1 MRMGNIKRRAKNKI
15 SFAVKSSRK
24 WDCVEKVCVGGRLT
38 EFAKKKK
45 TRDVRPLQEIE
56 PSQYV
61 LKDLIIYS
69 VT

>member
-45 TRDVRPLQEIE
+45 NERCEAVAGN
-56 PSQYV
+56 
-61 LKDLIIYS
+61 
-69 VT
+69 

>member
-15 SFAVKSSRK
+15 SFAMKSSRK

-38 EFAKKKK
+38 EFAKKK

-56 PSQYV
+56 PNQNV